1 MSTNMSPV
9 KDLEET
15 IPSSS
20 FLSSTLQNVSLSGS
34 ALNLT
39 GVSVDVPSSPLSI
52 SDGLLSTLDKEISH
66 NKVSSHLDNL
76 DKASPKETNSVATDG
91 NEEKAKSG
99 PLTRLKLRSVS
110 NNRVKTV
117 VTNKKKTPKKQ
128 SLKTISGRGRKRKS
142 PGDGEKSRVKTNP
155 VADNK
160 NDSNLNE
167 KLKSKLPDTSEV
179 FEKCNSEQLEGNDLE
194 NNAIASGPK
203 AMLKYDYFSSSID
216 DFDELPS
223 LDVDPTQVSAFVSQ
237 TPSSAKSD
245 PALSQKS
252 SKREKAKKSNNDEAK
267 LPTLISKN
275 QNPVVKKRGRK
286 KKVIDESS
294 INCSAT
300 DILSHEQKSFVDVPL
315 NKLSKTTPS
324 AKKRKTPVPI
334 KSPVPLTSKRKTRK
348 KNKCEQISGKAVK
361 SADEDEFD
369 NSVTE
374 QAVSKKGD
382 AESECNKDIFKE
394 TEDEPSKKSC
404 IAENSLLKI
413 ADTAQPSQLQP
424 HESDLDAE
432 ISFEEDLPDLE
443 DSRQLPSED
452 GFEGFDEVQSP
463 TDALV
468 RLRSDHI
475 ETTSAELSPAQNLR
489 PRKKAPVKATRKRK
503 ARSVSKNNP
512 SKKKKTKTSI
522 NAVPPPDQSNV
533 SPVLEHIEQ
542 VSSAC
547 EPNTETP
554 TPTSELNLPS
564 ETYKDS
570 FFDSHPLPVSET
582 EFIDVKPDVALLNK
596 ELELSVNESNT
607 SNSSQETSSTSVNY
621 MPDQREL
628 NSSSS
633 VVPLNEPIFIKS
645 EPEDPPSE
653 EVFFSGY
660 DSTKAASESEDK
672 KPVISPEQLEQLSQI
687 QSTSSARVLE
697 SSNSV
702 QSSVARSSSQLQ
714 KCGLLPLPED
724 VESRPCS
731 RLSITSEPPPE
742 SMVSENECSTIA
754 KQGV

>member
-20 FLSSTLQNVSLSGS
+20 FLSSTLQNFSLSGS

-66 NKVSSHLDNL
+66 NKVSENL

-142 PGDGEKSRVKTNP
+142 PGDGEKSRVKTSP
-155 VADNK
+155 FADNE

-179 FEKCNSEQLEGNDLE
+179 FEKYNSEQLEGNDLE

-245 PALSQKS
+245 PALPQKS

-286 KKVIDESS
+286 KKIIDESS

-300 DILSHEQKSFVDVPL
+300 DILSREQKSIVDVPL
-315 NKLSKTTPS
+315 NKLGKTTPS

-348 KNKCEQISGKAVK
+348 KNKCEQISEEAVK
-361 SADEDEFD
+361 SADENEFD
-369 NSVTE
+369 HSVTR
-374 QAVSKKGD
+374 QVQTVSKKGE
-382 AESECNKDIFKE
+382 AESESNEDIFKE
-394 TEDEPSKKSC
+394 TEDEPSNKSC

-424 HESDLDAE
+424 HESDLNAE
-432 ISFEEDLPDLE
+432 LSFEEDLPDLE

-489 PRKKAPVKATRKRK
+489 PRKKAPVKVTRKRK

-533 SPVLEHIEQ
+533 SPVLENIEQ

-554 TPTSELNLPS
+554 ATTSELNLPS
-564 ETYKDS
+564 VTYKDS

-607 SNSSQETSSTSVNY
+607 SNSSQETSTSVNY
-621 MPDQREL
+621 VPDQREL
-628 NSSSS
+628 NGSSS

-672 KPVISPEQLEQLSQI
+672 KPVVSPEQLEQLSQI
-687 QSTSSARVLE
+687 QSTSSARVSE

-714 KCGLLPLPED
+714 KSGLLPLQED

-742 SMVSENECSTIA
+742 STVSENESSTIA
-754 KQGV
+754 KQGA